1 MGVFAWIVVG
11 LIGGFLASKVVNR
24 EGEGLLRDVLLGV
37 VGGVVGGWVFHA
49 LGEPGAYGVNLYS
62 IVVAFVGAVIFL
74 VLYHALFGSRARS

>member
-49 LGEPGAYGVNLYS
+49 LGESGAYGVNLYS